1 MQRIL
6 LASHGTTGARAAE
19 LVAVNRLQ
27 SGDQLIHLQVVP
39 DFWDGMQG
47 DDWLNNASTRDVFAD
62 YVENSL
68 EVEARITFDRVAA
81 LVAQR
86 AAKCEIRLVYDKP
99 AYALLKAV
107 AAVVPDLVII
117 GAPRPK
123 YAEGLNSKMLTEAM
137 LRSMVVPL
145 LVIPYPDV

>member
-6 LASHGTTGARAAE
+6 LASHGTNGARAAE

-27 SGDQLIHLQVVP
+27 PGDQLFHLQVVP

-47 DDWLNNASTRDVFAD
+47 DDWLNNSSTRDVFAV

-68 EVEARITFDRVAA
+68 ETEAKVTFDRVAA
-81 LVAQR
+81 MVAKR
-86 AAKCEIRLVYDKP
+86 GARCETRLVYDKP
-99 AYALLKAV
+99 AQALLKAV
-107 AAVVPDLVII
+107 ADVVPDLVII

-123 YAEGLNSKMLTEAM
+123 YAEGQNSKMLTESM